1 MPPLSGVGRLMI
13 RQRGS
18 RKRES
23 PIIPAKRA
31 RAFDS
36 RDTTPRKQGAGK
48 NMNKED
54 DYL

>member
-1 MPPLSGVGRLMI
+1 MI

-36 RDTTPRKQGAGK
+36 RDTTPCKQGVGK
-48 NMNKED
+48 TIDKED
-54 DYL
+54 DCL